1 MSSKTEEASSSSFWN
16 VLRNARIS
24 TKITAVY
31 AVILF
36 MLLAV
41 GISAM
46 ALGVYYAFY
55 HQA

>member
-46 ALGVYYAFY
+46 ALGVYSAF
-55 HQA
+55 